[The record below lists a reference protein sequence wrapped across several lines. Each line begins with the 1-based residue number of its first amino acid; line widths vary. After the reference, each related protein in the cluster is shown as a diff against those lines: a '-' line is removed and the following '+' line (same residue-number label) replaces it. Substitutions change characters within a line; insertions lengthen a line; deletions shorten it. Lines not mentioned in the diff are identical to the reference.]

1 MYTVSTGGCYAHH
14 PAPYKMYRPNGISEY
29 LLLFVRT
36 KANFQ
41 VGENTFEVLPNQIV
55 IVDKNTP
62 YQYYVT
68 DTPYIDDWMHFDCDE
83 KDFPLFLDILKNDGL
98 SRTAHT
104 DRNCLN
110 KPITLSNAARISAY
124 IHQIIWESGYTS
136 EEYSRENVNMLMQI
150 LMNHI
155 REALRCSKSGVF
167 YSPYYG
173 KMQELRL
180 HLQSNPDTDLSL
192 EAVAKSMSISSSYFQ
207 HLYTKYFGVSFR
219 NDIISMRIEYAKE
232 LLTGTTDSI
241 ETIAYLCGYNNEV
254 HFYRQFRK
262 NTGMTPTE
270 YRNTSLL

>member
-41 VGENTFEVLPNQIV
+41 IGENSFEILPNQIV

-68 DTPYIDDWMHFDCDE
+68 DTPYIDDWMHFDCEDE
-83 KDFPLFLDILKNDGL
+83 NID
-98 SRTAHT
+98 
-104 DRNCLN
+104 CLN
-110 KPITLSNAARISAY
+110 KPITLINAARISAY

-136 EEYSRENVNMLMQI
+136 AEYCQENINMLMQI

-155 REALRCSKSGVF
+155 KEALHCSQSGLF

-173 KMQELRL
+173 RMQELRL
-180 HLQSNPDTDLSL
+180 HLQSNPATDLSL
-192 EAVAKSMSISSSYFQ
+192 ETVAKSMSISSSYFQ
-207 HLYTKYFGVSFR
+207 HLYTKYFGISFR

-232 LLTGTTDSI
+232 LLTGTANSI

-262 NTGMTPTE
+262 NTGMTPAE
-270 YRNTSLL
+270 YRNTSLS

>member
-1 MYTVSTGGCYAHH
+1 MYTISVGGCYAHH

-29 LLLFVRT
+29 LLLFVHT

-41 VGENTFEVLPNQIV
+41 IRDTAFEVLPNQIV

-68 DTPYIDDWMHFDCDE
+68 DTPYIDDWMHFDCE
-83 KDFPLFLDILKNDGL
+83 KEDFPFSSDILNNV
-98 SRTAHT
+98 SSSSV
-104 DRNCLN
+104 NCLN
-110 KPITLSNAARISAY
+110 KPITLSNAARISSY

-136 EEYSRENVNMLMQI
+136 ADYCRENVNMLMQI

-155 REALRCSKSGVF
+155 KEALLCNRAGVF

-207 HLYTKYFGVSFR
+207 HLYTKYFGISFR

-232 LLTGTTDSI
+232 LLTGTSDSI
-241 ETIAYLCGYNNEV
+241 ENIAYLCGYNNEV

-270 YRNTSLL
+270 YRSTCL